1 MNMDPLASDL
11 MEAVTRLS
19 RRLRTVFDQQ
29 VTAHGLT
36 YPRARA
42 LIRLAQRQNITQT
55 ELASELNV
63 EQATMGRLLDRLEEN
78 HLIERRADPH
88 DRRVKL
94 LVLTPRGEEQA
105 ALVRSIA
112 DRMRADIFQKIPQ
125 KEVHVALAL
134 FTRLSANLAGL
145 ENLDVAA

>member
-1 MNMDPLASDL
+1 MDPLTSDL
-11 MEAVTRLS
+11 MDAVTRLS

-42 LIRLAQRQNITQT
+42 LLRLAQKQNITQT
-55 ELASELNV
+55 ELANELNV
-63 EQATMGRLLDRLEEN
+63 EQATMGRLLDRMEEN
-78 HLIERRADPH
+78 HLVERRSDPQ

-112 DRMRADIFQKIPQ
+112 DRMRAQVFQKIPQ

-134 FTRLSANLAGL
+134 FKRLSANLAKL
-145 ENLDVAA
+145 EDLDVVA